1 MMRAKSA
8 FRTVSR
14 RNSLPSRISLLQ
26 SCSTASYRGV
36 RNHAGFNDQKGEQVM
51 PGLMSAD
58 DIFSK
63 AEAAAVAAT
72 GPDEKALQ
80 IDYPALR
87 EKIRAALGDRKVA
100 LCHLNKFLPE
110 GYEDQGRFNLVLLTA
125 GHVLFD
131 MVIGDS
137 YFRYDV
143 VSVGQ
148 LDKVQ
153 VIDAMLDNKEKRR
166 EEPFLSLRLM
176 HGEEAHL
183 LLALDDDERKS
194 LLAFAGAVT
203 ASRNPE
209 Q

>member
-1 MMRAKSA
+1 MS
-8 FRTVSR
+8 
-14 RNSLPSRISLLQ
+14 
-26 SCSTASYRGV
+26 
-36 RNHAGFNDQKGEQVM
+36 
-51 PGLMSAD
+51 GLMSAG
-58 DIFSK
+58 DIFSR

-80 IDYPALR
+80 IDYAELK
-87 EKIRAALGDRKVA
+87 EKFRHMLGDRKVA
-100 LCHLNKFLPE
+100 LCHVNKFLPE

-125 GHVLFD
+125 GHVVFD
-131 MVIGDS
+131 VVIGDS

-153 VIDAMLDNKEKRR
+153 LIDAMWDNREKRR

-183 LLALDDDERKS
+183 LLALDDEERAS
-194 LLAFAGAVT
+194 LLKIASAV
-203 ASRNPE
+203 AMERNPE
-209 Q
+209 R

>member
-1 MMRAKSA
+1 
-8 FRTVSR
+8 
-14 RNSLPSRISLLQ
+14 
-26 SCSTASYRGV
+26 
-36 RNHAGFNDQKGEQVM
+36 M
-51 PGLMSAD
+51 PGLMSAED
-58 DIFSK
+58 VFSK

-80 IDYPALR
+80 IDYSAL
-87 EKIRAALGDRKVA
+87 KANIRAALGDRKVA
-100 LCHLNKFLPE
+100 YCHVNKFLPE
-110 GYEDQGRFNLVLLTA
+110 GYEDQGRFNLVLLTE

-131 MVIGDS
+131 LVFGDS

-153 VIDAMLDNKEKRR
+153 LIDAMWDNREKRR

-183 LLALDDDERKS
+183 LLALDDEERAS
-194 LLAFAGAVT
+194 LLQFASAVT
-203 ASRNPE
+203 AARNPE
-209 Q
+209 R

>member
-1 MMRAKSA
+1 
-8 FRTVSR
+8 
-14 RNSLPSRISLLQ
+14 
-26 SCSTASYRGV
+26 
-36 RNHAGFNDQKGEQVM
+36 M
-51 PGLMSAD
+51 PGLMSAED
-58 DIFSK
+58 VFSK

-80 IDYPALR
+80 IDYTAL
-87 EKIRAALGDRKVA
+87 KANIRAALGDRKVA
-100 LCHLNKFLPE
+100 YCHVNKFLPE

-125 GHVLFD
+125 GHVLYDLVF
-131 MVIGDS
+131 GDS

-153 VIDAMLDNKEKRR
+153 LIDAMWDNREKRR

-183 LLALDDDERKS
+183 LLALDDDERQS
-194 LLAFAGAVT
+194 LLTFASAVS
-203 ASRNPE
+203 AARNPE
-209 Q
+209 R